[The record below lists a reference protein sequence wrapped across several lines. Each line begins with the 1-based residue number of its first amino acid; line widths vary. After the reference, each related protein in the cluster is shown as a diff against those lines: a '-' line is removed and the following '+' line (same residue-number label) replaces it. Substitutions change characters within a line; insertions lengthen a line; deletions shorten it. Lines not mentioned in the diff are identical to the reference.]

1 MSPIAKLLRLTFYL
15 LYHSLAPTY
24 DYVADLVSLGQWR
37 AWIQEIIPYLQGT
50 RLLELG
56 HGPGHL
62 QRFLLDLGLL
72 PFGLDESAPMGRLA
86 RRNLRKSG
94 YTQIALT
101 RGLAQY
107 LPFPANAF
115 STVVATFPSDYIF
128 DPHTLSEIRRVLRP
142 KGRLVVLLS
151 VCPSDNTMPARFS
164 AWLFRITGQ
173 VVQSDRESAN
183 RLRVPFERAGWTTTI
198 EYLNSHG
205 GRLAILLAWNLK

>member
-1 MSPIAKLLRLTFYL
+1 MSPLGKLLRLAFYT
-15 LYHSLAPTY
+15 LYHPLAPIY
-24 DYVADLVSLGQWR
+24 DYVADLVSLGQWKV
-37 AWIQEIIPYLQGT
+37 WIQEVIPYLQGT

-86 RRNLRKSG
+86 RRNLRKLG
-94 YTQIALT
+94 YAQINLT
-101 RGLAQY
+101 RGLAQH

-151 VCPSDNTMPARFS
+151 AWPSENAIPARFF
-164 AWLFRITGQ
+164 AWLLHITGQ

-183 RLRVPFERAGWTTTI
+183 RLQVPFERAGWAATI
-198 EYLNSHG
+198 EYLNRHG
-205 GRLAILLAWNLK
+205 GRLAILLAENLK